1 MIAVF
6 RPTRQGDADAVLRCV
21 RILRAV
27 QATIERRGFCPT
39 GEGGGI
45 DNSCGTNK
53 GGGGGSESSA
63 GSDSGEPSQRDLERV
78 FRGASKE
85 ALSLA
90 TGSDPEQV
98 RERAEI
104 KKEVA
109 KLLLQKLD
117 KVGMEESSVPDT
129 LLAATGFNHERYR
142 EGASPGYEKRHAL
155 VRGIVDTWASTSG
168 DSEPVAVGVQK
179 AIAKELAYEFPEL
192 AKADVGHLGKYD
204 ASPLLGPA
212 EVSRMK
218 GVEEIVANSSA
229 VREVIRAK
237 YNATQDYFEQQGIKE
252 LTLHRGFIS
261 QQGAVKSSDSE
272 DISLQPASSF
282 SMNRKTAEMFADD
295 MSSDIGGLVT
305 VKVPVSRVLCTA
317 STGMGCVT
325 EQEIVVLGGVIKGK
339 VVAGGKRK

>member
-1 MIAVF
+1 VIAVF

-21 RILRAV
+21 RILRDV
-27 QATIERRGFCPT
+27 QAVIERRGFCPT
-39 GEGGGI
+39 GAGGGI
-45 DNSCGTNK
+45 DNSCGTNE

-85 ALSLA
+85 ALSLT

-104 KKEVA
+104 KQQIT

-117 KVGMEESSVPDT
+117 KVGMEESSVPNT
-129 LLAATGFNHERYR
+129 LLQATGFNHERYR
-142 EGASPGYEKRHAL
+142 EGAPPGYEKRHAL

-192 AKADVGHLGKYD
+192 GEADVGHLGKYA
-204 ASPLLGPA
+204 ASPLVSPA

-229 VREVIRAK
+229 IREVIRAK

-261 QQGAVKSSDSE
+261 ERGAVKSSDSE

-295 MSSDIGGLVT
+295 LNSDIGGLVT

-317 STGMGCVT
+317 ATGMGCVT
-325 EQEIVVLGGVIKGK
+325 EQEVVVLGGVIKGK